1 MVTLDGGLLIGFSG
15 PIDRVTALATGSPL
29 PPSPGVYAFFFKDAP
44 SAVPVSNC
52 LRDHDGFM
60 LYVGIA
66 PDKPGKRISR
76 QTVRAMATWSSA
88 SSGIIA
94 PGLHEVQERA
104 VKLANENADAAF
116 KLAKDVA
123 QAKDLQELID
133 LQTRYAQ
140 SQMKW
145 FAYQTQEFGRL
156 MAKALSQTPA
166 ANRSDHQ
173 GRTS

>member
-1 MVTLDGGLLIGFSG
+1 MPQEQKFEVPQEL
-15 PIDRVTALATGSPL
+15 RHLADQN
-29 PPSPGVYAFFFKDAP
+29 VERA
-44 SAVPVSNC
+44 
-52 LRDHDGFM
+52 RQ
-60 LYVGIA
+60 LYVQFMDWVG
-66 PDKPGKRISR
+66 
-76 QTVRAMATWSSA
+76 QAMATWSSA
-88 SSGIIA
+88 SSGINV

-166 ANRSDHQ
+166 ANRSHHH
-173 GRTS
+173 GPSS